1 MQHNRWNHEIIEFWK
16 GTFNLLWGGGEDDEN
31 WKMRQGAL

>member
-16 GTFNLLWGGGEDDEN
+16 GTFNLLGGGEEGEN